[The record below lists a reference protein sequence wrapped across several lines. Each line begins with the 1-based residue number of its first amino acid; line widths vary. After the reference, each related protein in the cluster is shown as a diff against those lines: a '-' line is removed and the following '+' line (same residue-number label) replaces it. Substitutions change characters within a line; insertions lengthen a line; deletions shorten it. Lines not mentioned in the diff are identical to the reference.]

1 MENYIG
7 KRLSGRYELLK
18 LIGSGGM
25 ANVFEAKDLA
35 ENKIVAI
42 KLLKQEYLT
51 NDEFVR
57 RFRNESKVIAVL
69 DHPNIVKVY
78 DVNFTGADQY
88 IVMEY
93 IDGITLKQYITHQG
107 HLRWKDSVYF
117 VTQILRALAHAHEHG
132 VIHRDIK
139 SQNIMLLRDGTIKV
153 MDFGIARF
161 AREDIRTME
170 DKAIGSVH
178 YISPEQAC
186 GEESDEKSDIYS
198 VGVLLYEML
207 TGRVPFD
214 GETPEQVAMK
224 HIQKKPIPVATLQ
237 PDVPTGLCEIVE
249 KAMQKDKNLRY
260 RSASEMLSAIDAF
273 KHNPGIVFEYK
284 YMPDEPEATKYYR
297 SVSAIQAE
305 EQSGGGR
312 KRSREAEKEEDE
324 EIIIKRSPTIL
335 ILTGIAAAC
344 VITAILV
351 LLGFFYWGRDEKVPE
366 IAMPNLVGMYL
377 DDVRQQEEYK
387 NFKFQ
392 IVENELS
399 EYPKGQ
405 IYDQSVTPGVMVKVN
420 RTIKIKVSAGIEVLE
435 VPELT
440 NWYVGDAED
449 ELSKLGLDHIVRTQE
464 DSSVEAD
471 HVIRTDPPAGQ
482 QVEQGTQVVLYV
494 SRPKTDTVVKV
505 PKVIGYTLENAQ
517 EKLIALGFVVET
529 EEVDS
534 DEAPGTVLDQDKANT
549 YAKKGDTIKLTVS
562 NGSGYFK
569 EAVLTVVFPQH
580 AVSKE
585 YSIIIY
591 VDGEEVLNEM
601 VNPAEAGIEKTYP
614 LKGNGV
620 MPVVVSIDGQ
630 KYASF
635 DVNFDDGS
643 AALTDGYYFDVIE
656 TDGEGPDG
664 GESSGESSG
673 SGESSESGESSQ
685 PEESESSQEGG
696 DNPLD
701 APQVD

>member
-7 KRLSGRYELLK
+7 KRLSGRYELVK

-25 ANVFEAKDLA
+25 ANVFEAKDLL
-35 ENKIVAI
+35 ENKTVAI
-42 KLLKQEYLT
+42 KVLKEEYLT

-78 DVNFTGADQY
+78 DVNFTGAEQY
-88 IVMEY
+88 IVMEH
-93 IDGITLKQYITHQG
+93 IDGITLKQYILHQG

-117 VTQILRALAHAHEHG
+117 VTQILRALSHAHEHG

-161 AREDIRTME
+161 AREDIRTMD

-186 GEESDEKSDIYS
+186 GEESDEKSAIYS

-214 GETPEQVAMK
+214 GETPEQIAMK
-224 HIQKKPIPVATLQ
+224 HIHKKPAPIESLQ

-260 RSASEMLSAIDAF
+260 RSAAEMLSAIDAF
-273 KHNPGIVFEYK
+273 KQNPSIVFEYK
-284 YMPDEPEATKYYR
+284 YMADEPDATKYYR

-305 EQSGGGR
+305 GASKGR
-312 KRSREAEKEEDE
+312 RRAEEEEEDE
-324 EIIIKRSPTIL
+324 EIVIKRSPTIL

-351 LLGFFYWGRDEKVPE
+351 LLGFFYWGRDEKVAE
-366 IAMPNLVGMYL
+366 IPMPNLVGMYL
-377 DDVRQQEEYK
+377 EDVRKQEEYK
-387 NFKFQ
+387 NFQFQ

-420 RTIKIKVSAGIEVLE
+420 RKIKIKLSAGVEVLE
-435 VPELT
+435 IPDLT
-440 NWYVGDAED
+440 GKYVGDAED
-449 ELSKLGLDHIVRTQE
+449 ILSKMGLDHIVRTQE
-464 DSSVEAD
+464 DDSVEPD
-471 HVIRTDPPAGQ
+471 KVIRTDPPAGQ

-494 SRPKTDTVVKV
+494 SRAKTDAVVKV
-505 PKVIGYTLENAQ
+505 PKVIGYTLESAT
-517 EKLIALGFVVET
+517 EKLTALGFVVAS
-529 EEVDS
+529 EEADS
-534 DEAPGTVLDQDKANT
+534 EEAPGTVIEQTLANE
-549 YAKKGDTIKLTVS
+549 YAKKGETITLTVS
-562 NGSGYFK
+562 NGSDYFK
-569 EAVLTVVFPQH
+569 EAGLTLVFPEN
-580 AVSKE
+580 AVSKD
-585 YSIIIY
+585 YSLIIY
-591 VDGEEVLNEM
+591 VNGEEAVNETL
-601 VNPAEAGIEKTYP
+601 NPASVGLEKVYL
-614 LKGNGV
+614 LKGNGT
-620 MPVVVSIDGQ
+620 MPVVVSIDGR

-635 DVNFDDGS
+635 DMNFDEGS
-643 AALTDGYYFDVIE
+643 ATLTDGYYFDAIE
-656 TDGEGPDG
+656 TESGGPSPDDG
-664 GESSGESSG
+664 
-673 SGESSESGESSQ
+673 SSESAEPSEEPSV
-685 PEESESSQEGG
+685 PEEPSQGG
-696 DNPLD
+696 DSPFD
-701 APQVD
+701 APPVD

>member
-25 ANVFEAKDLA
+25 ANVFEAKDLL
-35 ENKIVAI
+35 EDKIVAI
-42 KLLKQEYLT
+42 KVLKEEYLT

-78 DVNFTGADQY
+78 DVNFTGAEQY

-107 HLRWKDSVYF
+107 HLRWKDSVHF
-117 VTQILRALAHAHEHG
+117 VTQILRALSHAHERG

-161 AREDIRTME
+161 AREDIRTMD

-224 HIQKKPIPVATLQ
+224 HIHQKPIPISKLQ

-260 RSASEMLSAIDAF
+260 RSAAEMLAAIDAF
-273 KHNPGIVFEYK
+273 KQNPSIVFEYK
-284 YMPDEPEATKYYR
+284 YMPDEPESVKYSR

-305 EQSGGGR
+305 ENAPR
-312 KRSREAEKEEDE
+312 KKKAPVEEEE

-344 VITAILV
+344 VITAVLV
-351 LLGFFYWGRDEKVPE
+351 LLGFFYWGRDEKVAE
-366 IAMPNLVGMYL
+366 IPMPNLVGMYL
-377 DDVRQQEEYK
+377 DDVRKQDDYK
-387 NFKFQ
+387 NFQFQ

-405 IYDQSVTPGVMVKVN
+405 IYEQSVTPGVMVKVN
-420 RTIKIKVSAGIEVLE
+420 RKIKIKLSAGIQVLE
-435 VPELT
+435 VPNLT
-440 NWYVGDAED
+440 GSYIGDAED
-449 ELSKLGLDHIVRTQE
+449 TLSKLGLDHIVRTQE
-464 DSSVEAD
+464 DDSVEAD
-471 HVIRTDPPAGQ
+471 RVIKTDPPAGQ
-482 QVEQGTQVVLYV
+482 QVEQGSQVVLYV
-494 SRPKTDTVVKV
+494 SRAKASATVKV
-505 PKVIGYTLENAQ
+505 PKVIGYSLESAT
-517 EKLIALGFVVET
+517 EKLTALGFEITT
-529 EEVDS
+529 EETDS
-534 DEAPGTVLDQDKANT
+534 EEAPGTVLDQTLANE
-549 YAKKGDTIKLTVS
+549 YAKKGETINLIVS

-569 EAVLTVVFPQH
+569 EISLTVVFPED
-580 AVSKE
+580 AVSRPM
-585 YSIIIY
+585 SMLIY
-591 VDGEEVLNEM
+591 VDGEEAVNESIDPSAGLEQVFTIKGSGVL
-601 VNPAEAGIEKTYP
+601 
-614 LKGNGV
+614 
-620 MPVVVSIDGQ
+620 PVVVAIDGQ

-635 DVNFDDGS
+635 DVDFEEET
-643 AALTDGYYFDVIE
+643 ATLTDGYYFDVVR
-656 TDGEGPDG
+656 EGDNSD
-664 GESSGESSG
+664 ED
-673 SGESSESGESSQ
+673 
-685 PEESESSQEGG
+685 PEESRPEEPGG
-696 DNPLD
+696 DSSEPGGDFPFD
-701 APQVD
+701 APPVD